1 MKKLVKNSALLK
13 HCMVIALAATLCII
27 SIIYF
32 AQSYYFESD
41 EWGTSLSFDEDSI
54 VLFLCSVSILI
65 YGIYSLYAYKRNTAD
80 TAVYYSCFGVASF
93 LLAFY
98 PLGKFFKALAKGGK
112 FTECQEYLYIG
123 ILGLLMIAYLIFSY
137 LSCRRE
143 K

>member
-1 MKKLVKNSALLK
+1 MKKLAKNSALLK
-13 HCMVIALAATLCII
+13 HCTVIALAAVLCVI

-41 EWGTSLSFDEDSI
+41 EWGTSISFDEDSI
-54 VLFLCSVSILI
+54 VLFLCSIALLI
-65 YGIYSLYAYKRNTAD
+65 YGIYALYAYKKNTESK
-80 TAVYYSCFGVASF
+80 AVYYSCFGVVSF

-112 FTECQEYLYIG
+112 FTDCQEYLYIG
-123 ILGLLMIAYLIFSY
+123 FLGLLMIAYLIFSY
-137 LSCRRE
+137 LSQRHE